1 MTVFSE
7 ELWKS
12 LGWNPGT
19 RCVFYSFPKKIIWEK
34 KALFSESEQQKERT
48 LAAFLSERF
57 KGMIAKEIC
66 T

>member
-19 RCVFYSFPKKIIWEK
+19 FCVFYSFPKIIWK
-34 KALFSESEQQKERT
+34 KMLYALKANDKGKEH
-48 LAAFLSERF
+48 
-57 KGMIAKEIC
+57 
-66 T
+66 